1 MLFKTEGE
9 TTCFQADYGVE
20 SSFNPEAYMD
30 DFIK

>member
-20 SSFNPEAYMD
+20 SPLILKLIWM
-30 DFIK
+30 IL